1 MELCQMAPFVVLLRC
16 YLSLYTSH
24 QNNTSG
30 PSEGTA
36 RSAGPAAS
44 ETERDSMRRQK
55 RDMNSRAYDRG
66 YQAGVSGRSQDIC
79 PHTEEE
85 HRQNWLTGWREGRC
99 DQWDGLTGIS
109 GVHKIRAV

>member
-1 MELCQMAPFVVLLRC
+1 
-16 YLSLYTSH
+16 
-24 QNNTSG
+24 
-30 PSEGTA
+30 
-36 RSAGPAAS
+36 
-44 ETERDSMRRQK
+44 MRRQK

-85 HRQNWLTGWREGRC
+85 HRQNWLTGWREGRS
-99 DQWDGLTGIS
+99 DQWDGLTGVS